1 MQRHASQLGGVI
13 YHRARNSFSV
23 FYVPILDEF
32 GWTRAS
38 TAGIFSVN
46 AIAYGMTGPF
56 AGALVDRFGPK
67 RVLLIGGTILTL
79 AVILCSRANTIY
91 YFYLLFGVVN
101 GIGGSLIAYPAGAA
115 VLPHWFV
122 RRRGMA
128 FGILTSY
135 GDTKPALRARLRL
148 NRTAKP

>member
-1 MQRHASQLGGVI
+1 MVFAHG
-13 YHRARNSFSV
+13 ARDSFSV

-56 AGALVDRFGPK
+56 AEALVDSFGPK
-67 RVLLIGGTILTL
+67 GVLLIGGTIWSL

-91 YFYLLFGVVN
+91 YCYLLFGVVN
-101 GIGGSLIAYPAGAA
+101 GIGGSLIRSILQKNCNIVSSGDPIRTRTRSIGCSCGQAYRKFLRKESFG
-115 VLPHWFV
+115 FV
-122 RRRGMA
+122 A
-128 FGILTSY
+128 ELVS
-135 GDTKPALRARLRL
+135 K
-148 NRTAKP
+148 